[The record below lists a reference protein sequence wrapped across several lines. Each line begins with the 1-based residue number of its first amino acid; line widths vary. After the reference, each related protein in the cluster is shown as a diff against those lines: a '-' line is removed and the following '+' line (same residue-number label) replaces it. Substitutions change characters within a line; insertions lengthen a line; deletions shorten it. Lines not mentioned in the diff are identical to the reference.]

1 MHDESFHKDS
11 AYVDAQGKPI
21 NVRGA
26 RIAEVQL
33 GSVRFKERFII
44 AAVTSPLISMGRLLK
59 DGWCLEKNGG
69 IMTLVRAGKSIPVH
83 FKRNSL
89 CAHGSIRMLNVVDDS
104 STPTAQECKEHVRAL
119 ALSEPLSSLGRGWI
133 RLSEN
138 VYALRSISPQ
148 HVDTTFCV
156 SDALLWLRT
165 TLVKHDDDTW
175 HLDEFCENISEMDSR
190 VSPIESAKKV
200 GEVIT
205 IAHTE
210 FVPPEAL
217 GFSVYDDAVVPALSS
232 SFRASA
238 SSSSAPSSS
247 APRPAADASAA
258 PDPVPAAAD
267 EQELPVADREV
278 GVEVREVLID
288 GVKLDSNSS
297 LNTLRGACDALGLSK
312 GGGKVK
318 LLQRLWE
325 HLQAQELIAA
335 HSAERNLQGEQM
347 RPAIGQPVPAE
358 PTEAQRAQHNLV
370 HYPYAAWCEL
380 CVANHAR
387 QDGHEPQPHVDS
399 GHSCISFDFG
409 YAARNDDDDKICALF
424 LHDRHTGAMHTVP
437 TPQKGGRWLNPYAR
451 SFAGSYFGLVM
462 KQFH

>member
-1 MHDESFHKDS
+1 M
-11 AYVDAQGKPI
+11 
-21 NVRGA
+21 RGA

-44 AAVTSPLISMGRLLK
+44 AAVTSPPLSMGRLLK
-59 DGWCLEKNGG
+59 DGKCLENNGG
-69 IMTLVRAGKSIPVH
+69 TIKLVRAGRSIPVN

-89 CAHGSIRMLNVVDDS
+89 CAHGSIRVLNVVDDS
-104 STPTAQECKEHVRAL
+104 STPTIEEREEHVRAL

-133 RLSEN
+133 QLSEN

-165 TLVKHDDDTW
+165 TLFKHDDDTW
-175 HLDEFCENISEMDSR
+175 HLDEFCENISEMDSGG
-190 VSPIESAKKV
+190 SPIESAKKV
-200 GEVIT
+200 VEVIT

-247 APRPAADASAA
+247 APRPAADVNAA

-267 EQELPVADREV
+267 EQELPVADGEV

-288 GVKLDSNSS
+288 GVNKLDSNSP
-297 LNTLRGACDALGLSK
+297 LNTLRGACQSLGLSK

-335 HSAERNLQGEQM
+335 HSCRTQF
-347 RPAIGQPVPAE
+347 
-358 PTEAQRAQHNLV
+358 
-370 HYPYAAWCEL
+370 
-380 CVANHAR
+380 AR
-387 QDGHEPQPHVDS
+387 
-399 GHSCISFDFG
+399 
-409 YAARNDDDDKICALF
+409 
-424 LHDRHTGAMHTVP
+424 
-437 TPQKGGRWLNPYAR
+437 
-451 SFAGSYFGLVM
+451 
-462 KQFH
+462 

>member
-1 MHDESFHKDS
+1 MLWTILQRPPE
-11 AYVDAQGKPI
+11 
-21 NVRGA
+21 
-26 RIAEVQL
+26 
-33 GSVRFKERFII
+33 ER
-44 AAVTSPLISMGRLLK
+44 
-59 DGWCLEKNGG
+59 E
-69 IMTLVRAGKSIPVH
+69 
-83 FKRNSL
+83 
-89 CAHGSIRMLNVVDDS
+89 
-104 STPTAQECKEHVRAL
+104 EHVRPL

-133 RLSEN
+133 QLSEN
-138 VYALRSISPQ
+138 FYALRSISPQ

-200 GEVIT
+200 VEVIT

-238 SSSSAPSSS
+238 PSSSAPSSS
-247 APRPAADASAA
+247 APRPAADVNAA
-258 PDPVPAAAD
+258 PDPVPFLLPLN
-267 EQELPVADREV
+267 EQELPVTDREV
-278 GVEVREVLID
+278 GVEVREFLID

-297 LNTLRGACDALGLSK
+297 LNTLRGACQSLGLSK

-370 HYPYAAWCEL
+370 HYPPC
-380 CVANHAR
+380 CMV
-387 QDGHEPQPHVDS
+387 
-399 GHSCISFDFG
+399 
-409 YAARNDDDDKICALF
+409 
-424 LHDRHTGAMHTVP
+424 
-437 TPQKGGRWLNPYAR
+437 
-451 SFAGSYFGLVM
+451 
-462 KQFH
+462 